1 MGALS
6 VLSLAS
12 NNLGAIVGWTHSPV
26 HRAEYRYTHSDGRH
40 QEQLPDGDELG
51 RPDGIIAIVN
61 AIPDMGALSV
71 LSLKGNY
78 LRAEGGKALAEGL
91 KGNQVIT
98 ELNIA
103 DNYLGINSTNE
114 GATSGV
120 IAIADVIPGMGAMTI
135 LNMSENGL
143 QGAEAGKAL
152 GDALAGNTVLKELD
166 LSGEEYSPS
175 MDIEFVK
182 AFTPGLSDNGAMTK
196 FDISSNSLRAE
207 GTKLLA
213 AALKGNQIVTELNIS
228 SNQMTFNGT
237 TWGEMSGVIALA
249 DAIPDMRA
257 TTELNLTK
265 NFLLMGDAIIIL
277 RAVEHNESLI
287 CIDLSYNQIFG
298 DCSRES
304 TAALITQMSKAK
316 HVDIS
321 LQGVTY
327 MHATLQELQNAGV
340 TKIKGLN
347 SDHLQ
352 LISKVD
358 LPDEQY
364 ADIHPSENKGIRIA
378 SQVPDNH
385 DALSDLDFAAILQ
398 DMRQT
403 EAAWWSA
410 HEDVPVQGAPF
421 HANEDLSLVLAPI
434 HANTGQ

>member
-1 MGALS
+1 LIS
-6 VLSLAS
+6 LLSL
-12 NNLGAIVGWTHSPV
+12 I
-26 HRAEYRYTHSDGRH
+26 
-40 QEQLPDGDELG
+40 
-51 RPDGIIAIVN
+51 
-61 AIPDMGALSV
+61 
-71 LSLKGNY
+71 SLVDK
-78 LRAEGGKALAEGL
+78 
-91 KGNQVIT
+91 
-98 ELNIA
+98 
-103 DNYLGINSTNE
+103 
-114 GATSGV
+114 
-120 IAIADVIPGMGAMTI
+120 
-135 LNMSENGL
+135 
-143 QGAEAGKAL
+143 
-152 GDALAGNTVLKELD
+152 
-166 LSGEEYSPS
+166 
-175 MDIEFVK
+175 
-182 AFTPGLSDNGAMTK
+182 GAMTK
-196 FDISSNSLRAE
+196 FDISSNSLCAE

-237 TWGEMSGVIALA
+237 TWGEVSGVIALA

-257 TTELNLTK
+257 VTELNLSK
-265 NFLLMGDAIIIL
+265 NSLLMDDAIIIL

-304 TAALITQMSKAK
+304 TATLITQMSKVK

-321 LQGVTY
+321 LQGVTH

-352 LISKVD
+352 PISKVD
-358 LPDEQY
+358 FPDEQY

-385 DALSDLDFAAILQ
+385 DAISDLDFAAILQ

-410 HEDVPVQGAPF
+410 HEDVHVQGAPI
-421 HANEDLSLVLAPI
+421 HANEDLSLALAPI
-434 HANTGQ
+434 HANKGQ